1 MKKEH
6 LRLLPAVSL
15 LFQHSEKKSCHQ
27 LCEALESSHKLHQNE
42 DEVHARYPVVIAHNR
57 INQCTREFDKS
68 RHGRKCSLL
77 YSLLL

>member
-15 LFQHSEKKSCHQ
+15 LFNTQRRNVSSP
-27 LCEALESSHKLHQNE
+27 LCEALILRINFIKQE
-42 DEVHARYPVVIAHNR
+42 DEVHARYPFLIDSESR
-57 INQCTREFDKS
+57 IQLIVTRFDTMDENAP
-68 RHGRKCSLL
+68 LL

>member
-42 DEVHARYPVVIAHNR
+42 DEVHARNPVVIAHNR
-57 INQCTREFDKS
+57 ASIDRTGNLIMPWTKM
-68 RHGRKCSLL
+68 LL
-77 YSLLL
+77 II